1 MSWLVISWRNL
12 WRNRRRTFVTLATI
26 AASTAVLVL
35 FQSLMVGMFI
45 GTVANLTDVQVGQV
59 QVHGDGYRKRPS
71 MYRDVQGAQAILD
84 WADAQGVHAAPRS
97 FGAGL
102 IGAGEKS
109 AGAEIWGVN
118 PERERRAF
126 KLASSLVEGDFVD
139 EGDPSGVVIGQKLA
153 RSIDAGVGDELVVV
167 VAAADGSMGNELW
180 RVRGILAAMGDRID
194 RTAVI
199 APAATFDEIFVANGR
214 VHQIALS
221 TRPGPVENLP
231 AGRGTIDEQTL
242 TALVRR
248 VAPEGDE
255 VLSWRGLN
263 PTMSD
268 MVDLSDRYL
277 AVFAFIF
284 FTAAALGIL
293 NTMLMAA
300 YERIPEMGLVKALG
314 ASPWRVFGEMS
325 IEVVILS
332 ALGALIG
339 MMIGGAAA
347 LYLSANG
354 IDTTSFGGQIEMNG
368 VVWDPV
374 WRADFDL
381 GRILRTPLSLIPVAL
396 VAGLYPAI
404 HAARVVPVEALRR
417 IS

>member
-12 WRNRRRTFVTLATI
+12 WRNRRRTLVTLATI

-35 FQSLMVGMFI
+35 FQSLMMGMFK
-45 GTVANLTDVQVGQV
+45 GTIANLTDVQVGQV

-71 MYRDVQGAQAILD
+71 MYRDVKGARAIVE
-84 WADAQGVHAAPRS
+84 WADEEGIHAAPRS

-102 IGAGEKS
+102 VGAGEKS
-109 AGAEIWGVN
+109 AGAEIWGLE
-118 PERERRAF
+118 PERERAAF
-126 KLASSLVEGDFVD
+126 KLATSLVDGAFIDD
-139 EGDPSGVVIGQKLA
+139 DDPTGVVLGQKLA
-153 RSIDAGVGDELVVV
+153 RSIDADVGDELIVV

-180 RVRGILAAMGDRID
+180 RVRGILSAMGDRID
-194 RTAVI
+194 RTAVMV
-199 APAATFDEIFVANGR
+199 PAATFDEIFVANGR

-221 TRPGPVENLP
+221 TRPGPGAP
-231 AGRGTIDEQTL
+231 ARTRQPVLDEAQL
-242 TALVRR
+242 AGLVRE
-248 VAPEGDE
+248 VAPEADE

-268 MVDLSDRYL
+268 MVDLSDRYM
-277 AVFAFIF
+277 AIFAFIF

-332 ALGALIG
+332 ALGAAIG
-339 MMIGGAAA
+339 MAIGA
-347 LYLSANG
+347 LATLYMSANG
-354 IDTTSFGGQIEMNG
+354 IDTTAFGGQIEMNG
-368 VVWDPV
+368 VVWDPI

-381 GRILRTPLSLIPVAL
+381 ARIVRTPLSLIPIAL
-396 VAGLYPAI
+396 LAGLYPAF